1 MGCKTMW
8 SHIIYMTCNTENV
21 QHESPTA
28 AVDGADGAGGVML
41 ELHCTEQLN
50 PEHTASNLKYVA
62 LH

>member
-1 MGCKTMW
+1 
-8 SHIIYMTCNTENV
+8 MTCNTENV

-50 PEHTASNLKYVA
+50 PERTASNLKYVA